1 MLRITSQSNGPRG
14 TRLVLEG
21 RLAGEAVGELRRV
34 AREISARGARIA
46 LDLFAL
52 RYADAAG
59 IGLLRELLS
68 DSAELERA
76 SAFVSARL
84 EEPTP

>member
-1 MLRITSQSNGPRG
+1 MLRITSQSNGPRR

-34 AREISARGARIA
+34 AREVSARGRTLA
-46 LDLFAL
+46 LDLVAL

-59 IGLLRELLS
+59 IGLLRELID
-68 DSAELERA
+68 DSAELERV
-76 SAFVSARL
+76 SAFVSAHL
-84 EEPTP
+84 EEPTK

>member
-21 RLAGEAVGELRRV
+21 RLAGEAVDELRRV
-34 AREISARGARIA
+34 ASELAGQGRRLA
-46 LDLFAL
+46 LDLVAL

-68 DSAELERA
+68 DSAELQRA
-76 SAFVSARL
+76 SAFVSAHL